1 MDHMFFAGFVM
12 GLFEV
17 TVWSRLCLFV
27 ISILIILDDKLIT
40 DSEENQEHPHQT
52 KIILMVILQAISQSG
67 KF

>member
-1 MDHMFFAGFVM
+1 MDQMFFVGFVM

-40 DSEENQEHPHQT
+40 DSEEHQEHPHQT